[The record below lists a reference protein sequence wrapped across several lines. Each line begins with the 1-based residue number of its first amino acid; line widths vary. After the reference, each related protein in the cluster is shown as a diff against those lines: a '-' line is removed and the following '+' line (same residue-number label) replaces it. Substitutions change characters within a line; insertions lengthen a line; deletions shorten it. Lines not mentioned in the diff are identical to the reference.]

1 MTGRYKEESKSV
13 YMRAESLVINNCLPS
28 SGLKPSLRF
37 NEEWAVVNS
46 DETIVSLGPTG
57 TYVVEELNDA
67 NLDEQF
73 DLLDSDDNVTGTAT
87 FSDVHAMLRS
97 LYKHCSVKR
106 DNAPQPNDPAVD
118 LPDDWPT
125 MNIDQPPPEEG

>member
-1 MTGRYKEESKSV
+1 MVFTSGRSQSSGEGISEWTGGNY
-13 YMRAESLVINNCLPS
+13 YDLFTAES
-28 SGLKPSLRF
+28 SGGTFSTPEPF
-37 NEEWAVVNS
+37 DVAVNG
-46 DETIVSLGPTG
+46 EF
-57 TYVVEELNDA
+57 YE
-67 NLDEQF
+67 
-73 DLLDSDDNVTGTAT
+73 GTAT

-125 MNIDQPPPEEG
+125 MNIDQPPPEEGQ